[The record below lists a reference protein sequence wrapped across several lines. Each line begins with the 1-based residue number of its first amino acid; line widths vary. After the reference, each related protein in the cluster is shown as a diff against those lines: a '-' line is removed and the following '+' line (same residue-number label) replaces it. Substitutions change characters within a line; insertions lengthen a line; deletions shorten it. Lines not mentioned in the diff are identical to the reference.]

1 MVINNNK
8 RFINLFVGLLG
19 SVKNSR
25 VLRRSTLYKH
35 DQYQNIFHHDRGQVV
50 FPLYL
55 LGDNGYPLISWIM
68 TPYRE

>member
-8 RFINLFVGLLG
+8 KFINLFVGLLG

-50 FPLYL
+50 SPHTFMGTVGIL
-55 LGDNGYPLISWIM
+55 
-68 TPYRE
+68 